1 MRMAIGVAIGLAI
14 GIVLG
19 FFAVS
24 YWNDTGK
31 SRRVERSDK
40 IRTVRLQQNRP
51 TSLAGDYVASYGV
64 YR

>member
-14 GIVLG
+14 GIILG

-31 SRRVERSDK
+31 SRRVERSDN
-40 IRTVRLQQNRP
+40 IRTVPLQQNRS
-51 TSLAGDYVASYGV
+51 TSLPGGYVAS
-64 YR
+64 